1 MAKIRRDCL
10 NSLIDCGN
18 ASKSNLSGY
27 AAAGLEASLH
37 DLLTSARLTRVLT
50 HCTWENTKVAISKC
64 GSKVGRF
71 VSGTDMPLWVDMV
84 AREGEWAGFFRS
96 SGTRKLLLFLNHQA
110 KTRAHQLAGR
120 VTGAMA
126 ALAPLP
132 PPVRSRHRRVATRA
146 SPISRPGPA
155 ASLIQPVPDSDF
167 GRVMDGR
174 DLLSMPFAE
183 RRAILRRALD
193 EGSGLVIVPN
203 LANISPTTLVE
214 LSHAVGD
221 VVEKNPGVAPEYL
234 IPNVPEVQVIGN
246 AKDERGELRAM
257 FSRAPPLPTD
267 DVTGEPTLRYDPD
280 ARSPVWHTDQAFRDP
295 PPFASLLYCKKSPPL
310 GAGGDTAFA
319 DMTAAC
325 NALDPNRRATLRK
338 LRAVCSYA
346 HHNAKVNKRT
356 PTYPLLT
363 PAQRRLHPPV
373 YQNIIR
379 VDTSTGTESLYGFSS
394 AVCAVVDEDAAVST
408 ADLDRYDLD
417 GEEDASVRA
426 LMYENLLPFAT
437 GPEFTYRHV
446 WSDGDLVIWDNLRTI
461 HTATPFEERYEREM
475 WRTTVAHEAGGEAY
489 LGASIG

>member
-1 MAKIRRDCL
+1 MIESERATLRTAERLARLSQRLDVPVVFK
-10 NSLIDCGN
+10 
-18 ASKSNLSGY
+18 ASFDKANRQSY
-27 AAAGLEASLH
+27 ASYRGPGLGAGLEILRAVREQFGEQL
-37 DLLTSARLTRVLT
+37 LLT
-50 HCTWENTKVAISKC
+50 
-64 GSKVGRF
+64 
-71 VSGTDMPLWVDMV
+71 TDIH
-84 AREGEWAGFFRS
+84 EGA
-96 SGTRKLLLFLNHQA
+96 QA
-110 KTRAHQLAGR
+110 
-120 VTGAMA
+120 
-126 ALAPLP
+126 
-132 PPVRSRHRRVATRA
+132 
-146 SPISRPGPA
+146 
-155 ASLIQPVPDSDF
+155 D
-167 GRVMDGR
+167 
-174 DLLSMPFAE
+174 
-183 RRAILRRALD
+183 
-193 EGSGLVIVPN
+193 
-203 LANISPTTLVE
+203 
-214 LSHAVGD
+214 AVGD

-295 PPFASLLYCKKSPPL
+295 PPFASLLYCKKSPPI

-363 PAQRRLHPPV
+363 PAQRLLHPPV

-379 VDTSTGTESLYGFSS
+379 VDESTNAESLYGFSS

-437 GPEFTYRHV
+437 GPEFTYRHK

>member
-1 MAKIRRDCL
+1 M
-10 NSLIDCGN
+10 SGN

-37 DLLTSARLTRVLT
+37 DLLTRARLTRVLT

-295 PPFASLLYCKKSPPL
+295 PPFASLLYCKKSPPI

-363 PAQRRLHPPV
+363 PAQRLLHPPV

-437 GPEFTYRHV
+437 GPEFTYRHK